1 MKRVIVTF
9 VAALSMLY
17 GTSALA
23 TKEVR
28 VIYYKSQ
35 LASILVHVMQQERL
49 LEQQAQADGLGEVKL
64 TTKLLTT
71 AVSGNEAI
79 VADQLDL
86 VFAGVQTFLKVNSVN
101 PGQFQLLDG
110 WMHSDIWLV
119 CHDTKIRRLSD
130 IKDQKIAVTHATLA
144 PHLVS
149 ARMMVA
155 KEFGEKEWNRLQPN
169 VVAITPTS
177 NQFKMIA
184 SKSPD
189 VPCALPGMP
198 FQNIM
203 VDQGGAHVVANSRD
217 YGVPGAI
224 SAVHASTAWLEKNPR
239 LAKAFLRAKDRA
251 REMFEANPRKYIESW
266 IKADQVPDV
275 DADTM
280 LRQLKESRVTWLRN
294 LEPVKLYADF
304 MFRTQTIT
312 EPLDLNKASWKAK

>member
-1 MKRVIVTF
+1 MFALVAMLSVTYGASAW
-9 VAALSMLY
+9 AA
-17 GTSALA
+17 
-23 TKEVR
+23 KEVR
-28 VIYYKSQ
+28 IIYYKSQ
-35 LASILVHVMQQERL
+35 LASVLVHVMQVERL
-49 LEQQAQADGLGEVKL
+49 LEQQAQADGLGEVRL
-64 TTKLLTT
+64 TTKYLTT

-79 VADQLDL
+79 VAGQLDL

-119 CHDTKIRRLSD
+119 CHDKNVRSLKD
-130 IKDQKIAVTHATLA
+130 IKDHKIAVTHATLA

-155 KEFGEKEWNRLQPN
+155 KEFGDAEWNRLQPN

-203 VDQGGAHVVANSRD
+203 VDKGGAHVVANSRQ

-224 SAVHASTAWLEKNPR
+224 SAVHASTEWLKANPR
-239 LAKAFLRAKDRA
+239 LAKSFLRAKDRA
-251 REMFEANPRKYIESW
+251 REMFEQNPRKYIESW
-266 IKADQVPDV
+266 IRADQVPDADV
-275 DADTM
+275 DDM

-304 MFRTQTIT
+304 MFKTKTIDS
-312 EPLDLNKASWKAK
+312 PLDLAKSSWKPN